1 MSLIHMDDFNGYGR
15 CPFDTNGAD
24 LMLAGIYAGFTA
36 PNQISATVSPGLVA
50 DPDGVSTPCVLQCG
64 PAGQNQDL
72 AVRYVFP
79 SGVAETV
86 GVACRVWYE
95 QLPANGNNGIAILSD
110 TSGYSLML
118 CVTSTGRLQI
128 RTGFYGTIVAT
139 SNLPAITAQGW
150 WHIEFKLFNDDTVGT
165 IEVRVEGVPVPGLVL
180 TGIDTAQYGAY
191 AQVAFMQSGAGGG
204 ASHTY
209 YVKDFAT
216 WNGNGTN
223 VNDFVGTCIINAHEI
238 LSDFQLGWDLF
249 GGTSGFEILS
259 NDPPISNEY
268 IFAEQDPFPDPY
280 QGVLS
285 PMPPDVVTVKAC
297 LVRAMSGKN
306 DGGDGY
312 LQAGMVADA
321 NGAPATALGADRPI
335 SIAQTFRQDIFP
347 LNPKTA
353 TAWLPSNFDDGN
365 VLVQL
370 DRTV

>member
-15 CPFDTNGAD
+15 AAFDSGAAD
-24 LMLAGIYAGFTA
+24 LLLAGIYAGFTA

-50 DPDGVSTPCVLQCG
+50 DPDGISTPTVIQCG

-79 SGVAETV
+79 SGVAQTV
-86 GVACRVWYE
+86 GVAYRVWFE

-110 TSGYSLML
+110 VSGYSLML

-128 RTGFYGTIVAT
+128 RNGFYGTIVAT
-139 SNLPAITAQGW
+139 SNLPAITANGW
-150 WHIEFKLFNDDTVGT
+150 WHIEFKFFNDATTGT

-180 TGIDTAQYGAY
+180 TGLNTAQYGAY
-191 AQVAFMQSGAGGG
+191 AQVALMQSGAGGG

-209 YVKDFAT
+209 YIKDFAV

-223 VNDFVGTCIINAHEI
+223 VNNFVGTCIINAHEL
-238 LSDFQLGWDLF
+238 LSDFQLGWTPF
-249 GGTSGFEILS
+249 GGTKGFEILS
-259 NDPPISNEY
+259 NDPPLISKY
-268 IFAEQDPFPDPY
+268 LYAEQNPFPNPY

-297 LVRAMSGKN
+297 LVRYMAGKN
-306 DGGDGY
+306 DGGDGSV
-312 LQAGMVADA
+312 QSGMIASA
-321 NGAPATALGADRPI
+321 NTAPETVLGTERPI
-335 SIAQTFRQDIFP
+335 SVAQTFRQDIFP
-347 LNPKTA
+347 LNPVTN